1 MSYAPFRGRFPV
13 DRSGGPVDPNRI
25 LSERIRSSFTT
36 NSLSVLSV
44 IQGVALARLASQ
56 VGDNHADLSFS
67 QWVMAAVT
75 LLLLVVVWCHLYVN
89 AAAFTWVPT
98 FWDVA
103 LPFGIGAM
111 EFLLC
116 YALIAGP
123 RA

>member
-1 MSYAPFRGRFPV
+1 M
-13 DRSGGPVDPNRI
+13 DRSGGAVDPNRI

-89 AAAFTWVPT
+89 AAAFT
-98 FWDVA
+98 
-103 LPFGIGAM
+103 
-111 EFLLC
+111 
-116 YALIAGP
+116 
-123 RA
+123 